1 VTGMN
6 PSVITHGDRPFANP
20 LSEAAIAEA
29 IAALELPP
37 HARALDV
44 GCGTGE
50 LLARVPGVHRVG
62 IEPDPERAAKAR
74 ERLDEV
80 HEARF
85 EEVALEPGSF
95 DLVCCV
101 GSSHA
106 IGRWND
112 ALRVLADLAR
122 PLAYA
127 LVGEGFWAR
136 PPSRG
141 YLAALGATAD
151 ELPDF
156 AGLLRAGQTAG
167 LDPVWVAT
175 STPRDWEA
183 YEWRLIA
190 NGDRVVTEHAGEPPA
205 ADVRAWMD
213 RSRERLLTP
222 GGTDTLGFALV
233 VLRRPAT

>member
-1 VTGMN
+1 MN

-29 IAALELPP
+29 IAALELPL
-37 HARALDV
+37 HARALDI

-85 EEVALEPGSF
+85 EEVTLEPGSF

-151 ELPDF
+151 ELPDWDHLE
-156 AGLLRAGQTAG
+156 AGAIDAGWALVRHAISSREDWAEYEETLAANGERAYAERPDPQLRAW
-167 LDPVWVAT
+167 LDASSARWNHPDG
-175 STPRDWEA
+175 R
-183 YEWRLIA
+183 
-190 NGDRVVTEHAGEPPA
+190 N
-205 ADVRAWMD
+205 
-213 RSRERLLTP
+213 
-222 GGTDTLGFALV
+222 TLGFALL
-233 VLRRPAT
+233 VLRRG